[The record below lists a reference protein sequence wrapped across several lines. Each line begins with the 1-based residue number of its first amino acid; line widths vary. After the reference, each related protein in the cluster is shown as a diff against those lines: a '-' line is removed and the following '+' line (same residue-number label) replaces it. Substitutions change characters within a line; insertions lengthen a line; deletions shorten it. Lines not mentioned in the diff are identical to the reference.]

1 MKKWLDCKLEFEQAN
16 APPKIAKDYIFA
28 NTSKF
33 AEIKARKIAIY
44 KKHRAFVVNQKFC
57 DF

>member
-1 MKKWLDCKLEFEQAN
+1 LQFEQAN
-16 APPKIAKDYIFA
+16 APPKIARDYIFA

-33 AEIKARKIAIY
+33 AEIKARKLAIY